1 MAPLMNL
8 LQTVSERSKTKRGKN
23 SRKKKEINGK
33 NAHSQPGYFQ
43 VKENRFRFIFL
54 ETRHGIFLGMIINRG
69 SQ

>member
-1 MAPLMNL
+1 MKGAK
-8 LQTVSERSKTKRGKN
+8 QSEVKIHG
-23 SRKKKEINGK
+23 KKKEINGK